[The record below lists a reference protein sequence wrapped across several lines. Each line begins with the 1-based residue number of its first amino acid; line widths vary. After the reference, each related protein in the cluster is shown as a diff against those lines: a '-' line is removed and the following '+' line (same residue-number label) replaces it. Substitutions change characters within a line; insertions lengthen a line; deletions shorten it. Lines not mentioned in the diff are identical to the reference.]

1 MMRSAA
7 QAEALPRPL
16 EEAAVALL
24 IWPVPGALRML
35 MRQMPIGQM
44 SASYVAQRE
53 KRGSSSTQ

>member
-1 MMRSAA
+1 MTPLMMRSAA

-44 SASYVAQRE
+44 SA
-53 KRGSSSTQ
+53 